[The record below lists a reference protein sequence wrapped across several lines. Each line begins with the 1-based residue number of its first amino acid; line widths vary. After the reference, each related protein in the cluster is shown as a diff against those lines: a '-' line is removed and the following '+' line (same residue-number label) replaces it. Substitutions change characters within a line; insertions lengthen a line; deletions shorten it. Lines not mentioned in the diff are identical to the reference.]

1 MTTEKARQGSNM
13 LPTMHHNFNQN
24 NYAIGEAAE
33 TGLWSPLNRTV
44 QQITLKYILIHQ
56 RLEQLLRI
64 EFIPRF
70 LE

>member
-44 QQITLKYILIHQ
+44 QQITLEYIY
-56 RLEQLLRI
+56 
-64 EFIPRF
+64 
-70 LE
+70 